1 MLLSPTIW
9 RMFSPKPRRS
19 RLRGRLPWLP
29 KKKAKTAKSKA
40 GSSANW
46 TPYYVKPVKRKPCNL
61 WVVWDR
67 MQDKQCV
74 QIRQDASADVEILVK
89 SWVDELN
96 AGKIEVKVVVDRVN
110 ELKANK

>member
-1 MLLSPTIW
+1 
-9 RMFSPKPRRS
+9 
-19 RLRGRLPWLP
+19 
-29 KKKAKTAKSKA
+29 
-40 GSSANW
+40 
-46 TPYYVKPVKRKPCNL
+46 
-61 WVVWDR
+61 